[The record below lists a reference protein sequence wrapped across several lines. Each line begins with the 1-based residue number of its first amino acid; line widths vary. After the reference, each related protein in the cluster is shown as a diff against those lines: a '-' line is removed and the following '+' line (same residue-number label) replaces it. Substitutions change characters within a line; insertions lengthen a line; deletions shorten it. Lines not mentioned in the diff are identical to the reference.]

1 MLSIGSKCDT
11 EVSFFE
17 LLRCA
22 ARGTGDGARLA
33 NCGSGENEKF
43 GLNGRARPPPWPL
56 PVPLVVL
63 GIFIVLL
70 FDGGVN
76 GG

>member
-1 MLSIGSKCDT
+1 M
-11 EVSFFE
+11 E
-17 LLRCA
+17 LLGCS
-22 ARGTGDGARLA
+22 ARGAGDGARLA
-33 NCGSGENEKF
+33 NWGSGENEKF

-56 PVPLVVL
+56 PVLLVAF

-70 FDGGVN
+70 FGGGVK